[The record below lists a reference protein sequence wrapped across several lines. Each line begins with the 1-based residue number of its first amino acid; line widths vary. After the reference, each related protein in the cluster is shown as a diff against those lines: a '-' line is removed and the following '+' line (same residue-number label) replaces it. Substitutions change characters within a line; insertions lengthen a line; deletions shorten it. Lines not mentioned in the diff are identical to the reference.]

1 MKLLNHTT
9 PLNLCS
15 YPWPFRTF
23 MILVNRLNN
32 TLINKNILDEI
43 VSNIT
48 EAFKTA
54 GFVEVFI
61 IKFRALH

>member
-1 MKLLNHTT
+1 
-9 PLNLCS
+9 
-15 YPWPFRTF
+15 
-23 MILVNRLNN
+23 MILFNRLNK

-61 IKFRALH
+61 VKFRALH